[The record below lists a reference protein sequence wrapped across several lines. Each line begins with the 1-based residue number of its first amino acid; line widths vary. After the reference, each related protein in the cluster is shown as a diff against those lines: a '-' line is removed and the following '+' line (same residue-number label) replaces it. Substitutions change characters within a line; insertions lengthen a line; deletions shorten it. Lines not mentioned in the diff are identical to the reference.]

1 MLKLEGVGSNPKQK
15 FSNRIWNELLSW
27 YQSEARGCGSE
38 TEMATLGLWKGKMA
52 DENSGILIHFK
63 MKGKWEEWFSVL
75 DPVFP
80 FCRNSVVPLENI
92 CAVPKHIG
100 SGEALQSSLGT
111 AVSCCWQDRAWTSVA
126 SSSCCSL
133 HRRQTLGLLMR
144 QGWQLKN
151 PDAKLWTGLLFGLW
165 LAPSLASAL
174 ALQQPLPVCRAGLR
188 IRLLL
193 LS

>member
-1 MLKLEGVGSNPKQK
+1 MGGMVLCVGPS
-15 FSNRIWNELLSW
+15 L
-27 YQSEARGCGSE
+27 
-38 TEMATLGLWKGKMA
+38 
-52 DENSGILIHFK
+52 
-63 MKGKWEEWFSVL
+63 
-75 DPVFP
+75 P

-92 CAVPKHIG
+92 YAVPRHIG
-100 SGEALQSSLGT
+100 SGEALQSLLGT